1 MFWSRT
7 RILFSL
13 TVTLALLLS
22 ACTTATTNVVRAST
36 LNVEITSP
44 VEGGAVEIQDYK
56 IQFTYGAGV
65 PVEAGWFQL
74 TVNGSSFPSV
84 CKLNVSPPYCRPADV
99 LQAGPYTV
107 GLTLTLPDGSSAS
120 DQVTYHVVNLP
131 PDPGEAG
138 KATLLGIDS
147 DNDGVRDDIQ
157 RWIELN
163 YPNSAKKRMAL
174 RQYSKAMND
183 ALANASDKRA
193 SINNAYKT
201 GYAQECLFYIY
212 RELEGT
218 ARPAYKIN
226 DQLLAEFLNTQD
238 RSTAYLNYN
247 SQLGGEIFSSTPLKF
262 QNRSCEIAPSTLPD

>member
-13 TVTLALLLS
+13 TVTLALFLS

-163 YPNSAKKRMAL
+163 YPNSAKKRAAIGQGAIAL
-174 RQYSKAMND
+174 NS
-183 ALANASDKRA
+183 ALANSGNKRN
-193 SINNAYKT
+193 SIKNGYKVNH
-201 GYAQECLFYIY
+201 AQECLFFIF
-212 RELEGT
+212 REAEGT
-218 ARPAYKIN
+218 ARPAYKVWRTLKAN
-226 DQLLAEFLNTQD
+226 FLNTQERTQRFFEYD
-238 RSTAYLNYN
+238 
-247 SQLGGEIFSSTPLKF
+247 SQLGGGNFFNNAT
-262 QNRSCEIAPSTLPD
+262 

>member
-1 MFWSRT
+1 M
-7 RILFSL
+7 L
-13 TVTLALLLS
+13 TVTLALFLS
-22 ACTTATTNVVRAST
+22 ASTTATTNVVRAST

-56 IQFTYGAGV
+56 IQFPYGAGV

-107 GLTLTLPDGSSAS
+107 GLILTLPDGSSAS
-120 DQVTYHVVNLP
+120 DQVAYHVVNLP

-174 RQYSKAMND
+174 RQFSKAMND
-183 ALANASDKRA
+183 ALANASDNRA
-193 SINNAYKT
+193 SINNAYKNDH
-201 GYAQECLFYIY
+201 AQDCTFFVISDGSEASLDSAISIL
-212 RELEGT
+212 RNLE
-218 ARPAYKIN
+218 
-226 DQLLAEFLNTQD
+226 AETLNTEE
-238 RSTAYLNYN
+238 RTNKYLEYDA
-247 SQLGGEIFSSTPLKF
+247 QLGGEVFSTTPMKHWEKG
-262 QNRSCEIAPSTLPD
+262 CEFNPDQLPD